1 VTILVNPKRTLPEIL
16 FQNSI
21 YFYSLMIAA
30 SALIFRRRL
39 SEWVDRKFFREA
51 YHQEKILREL
61 IDDLKHQD
69 SLQEMSK
76 HVSDQVERAL
86 HPEWMYLFYRGQEKH
101 DLSLGHTSGVTAPHD
116 LRIPAEFRL
125 LRFMETQGHAVDFP
139 PKNNLPL
146 AEKAWLAGLGTHL
159 IVPVISTNGRLSG
172 LFLLGEKRSEI
183 PYTSTDRQLLE
194 TVASQIAVVW
204 ENVQLKERVAHEQ
217 KIRSEVLARI
227 ENQDLNLL
235 RECPTCGACFDN
247 CVQLCSEDRS
257 ELTLSL
263 PVERTIEDRYRLDR
277 LVGHGGMGAVYET
290 TDLRLHRK
298 VAVKIL
304 TGGLFGNRQALS
316 RFEREAQAA
325 ARLSHPHIIMVYDY
339 GVLKTGGA
347 YLVMELVRGE
357 TLGSILKREKYLSP
371 KVAADWLDQTL
382 AAVEAAH
389 RSGIIHR
396 DLKPDNIFITAGEK
410 EERVVKVLD
419 FGLAKI
425 TQPGAAESSSHT
437 AMTMPGT
444 IMGTL
449 GYMSPEQLTGAA
461 VDERGDLFSIGV
473 IAVEALTGR
482 KPFLGRTY
490 HELLTS
496 ILHESFH
503 LESAVP
509 EVAVLDEV
517 LQTCL
522 AKSPKDRF
530 TSAAEMQRAL
540 IPAIRRCPASALT
553 PMRAMP
559 GR

>member
-1 VTILVNPKRTLPEIL
+1 
-16 FQNSI
+16 
-21 YFYSLMIAA
+21 
-30 SALIFRRRL
+30 
-39 SEWVDRKFFREA
+39 
-51 YHQEKILREL
+51 
-61 IDDLKHQD
+61 
-69 SLQEMSK
+69 
-76 HVSDQVERAL
+76 
-86 HPEWMYLFYRGQEKH
+86 
-101 DLSLGHTSGVTAPHD
+101 
-116 LRIPAEFRL
+116 
-125 LRFMETQGHAVDFP
+125 
-139 PKNNLPL
+139 
-146 AEKAWLAGLGTHL
+146 
-159 IVPVISTNGRLSG
+159 
-172 LFLLGEKRSEI
+172 
-183 PYTSTDRQLLE
+183 
-194 TVASQIAVVW
+194 
-204 ENVQLKERVAHEQ
+204 
-217 KIRSEVLARI
+217 
-227 ENQDLNLL
+227 
-235 RECPTCGACFDN
+235 
-247 CVQLCSEDRS
+247 
-257 ELTLSL
+257 
-263 PVERTIEDRYRLDR
+263 
-277 LVGHGGMGAVYET
+277 
-290 TDLRLHRK
+290 
-298 VAVKIL
+298 
-304 TGGLFGNRQALS
+304 
-316 RFEREAQAA
+316 
-325 ARLSHPHIIMVYDY
+325 MVYDY

-357 TLGSILKREKYLSP
+357 TLGSILKREKYLPP

-389 RSGIIHR
+389 RAGVIHR

-425 TQPGAAESSSHT
+425 TQPGAAESSSHM
-437 AMTMPGT
+437 AMTTPGT

-473 IAVEALTGR
+473 IAVEVLTGR